1 MIHHF
6 QRPRKLGPEER
17 MGRFSCGVP
26 FIDKW
31 AAQRAPSSAQHG
43 TAVAYVSFTASGE
56 PAGFC
61 TLSAYS
67 VQRSTVSAGW
77 LKRNTPEIIPSI
89 LIGMLGVDCHFQ
101 GGEGLGWMSLQDAIM
116 RARSVSGAL
125 GSRALIVEPYDD
137 KARAFY
143 AHFGFQP
150 IPGTTSMYL
159 RLV

>member
-1 MIHHF
+1 MIHHS

-17 MGRFSCGVP
+17 MGEVLLWSTVHRQVGRTTRTV
-26 FIDKW
+26 IG
-31 AAQRAPSSAQHG
+31 QHG

-56 PAGFC
+56 PAGFY

-67 VQRSTVSAGW
+67 A
-77 LKRNTPEIIPSI
+77 L
-89 LIGMLGVDCHFQ
+89 
-101 GGEGLGWMSLQDAIM
+101 

-125 GSRALIVEPYDD
+125 GSRALIVEPYAD

>member
-1 MIHHF
+1 MIHHSNV
-6 QRPRKLGPEER
+6 RASSARKREWGK
-17 MGRFSCGVP
+17 FSCGVP

-31 AAQRAPSSAQHG
+31 AAQRAPSSTQHG
-43 TAVAYVSFTASGE
+43 MAVAYVSFTASGE
-56 PAGFC
+56 PAGFY

-67 VQRSTVSAGW
+67 A
-77 LKRNTPEIIPSI
+77 L
-89 LIGMLGVDCHFQ
+89 
-101 GGEGLGWMSLQDAIM
+101 

>member
-17 MGRFSCGVP
+17 MGKFSCGVP

-67 VQRSTVSAGW
+67 V
-77 LKRNTPEIIPSI
+77 L
-89 LIGMLGVDCHFQ
+89 
-101 GGEGLGWMSLQDAIM
+101 

-125 GSRALIVEPYDD
+125 GSRALIAEPYDD

-143 AHFGFQP
+143 AHFGFHP

>member
-17 MGRFSCGVP
+17 MGKFSCGVP

-31 AAQRAPSSAQHG
+31 AAQRALSSAQHG
-43 TAVAYVSFTASGE
+43 TAVAYVSFTASDE
-56 PAGFC
+56 PAGFY

-67 VQRSTVSAGW
+67 V
-77 LKRNTPEIIPSI
+77 L
-89 LIGMLGVDCHFQ
+89 
-101 GGEGLGWMSLQDAIM
+101 
-116 RARSVSGAL
+116 RARSASGAL

>member
-1 MIHHF
+1 MIHYS
-6 QRPRKLGPEER
+6 QRPRKLGPEEG
-17 MGRFSCGVP
+17 MGKFSCGVP

-31 AAQRAPSSAQHG
+31 ATQRAPSSAQHG
-43 TAVAYVSFTASGE
+43 TAVAYVSFTALGE

-67 VQRSTVSAGW
+67 V
-77 LKRNTPEIIPSI
+77 L
-89 LIGMLGVDCHFQ
+89 
-101 GGEGLGWMSLQDAIM
+101 

-125 GSRALIVEPYDD
+125 GSRTLIVEPYDD

>member
-1 MIHHF
+1 MIHHS

-17 MGRFSCGVP
+17 MGKFSCGVP

-31 AAQRAPSSAQHG
+31 AAQRAPSSTRHG
-43 TAVAYVSFTASGE
+43 TAVAYASFTASGE
-56 PAGFC
+56 PAGFY

-67 VQRSTVSAGW
+67 V
-77 LKRNTPEIIPSI
+77 L
-89 LIGMLGVDCHFQ
+89 
-101 GGEGLGWMSLQDAIM
+101 

-125 GSRALIVEPYDD
+125 GSRALIVEPYDN

-150 IPGTTSMYL
+150 IPGTTSMCL